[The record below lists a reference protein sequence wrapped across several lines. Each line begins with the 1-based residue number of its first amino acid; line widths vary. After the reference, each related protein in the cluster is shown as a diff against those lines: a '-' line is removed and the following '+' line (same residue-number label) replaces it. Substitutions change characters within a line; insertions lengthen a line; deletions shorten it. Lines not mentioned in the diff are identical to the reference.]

1 MPGLENPLGAE
12 MTPDIQ
18 AQAVPA
24 ARQDASSR
32 VSAAAARWEC
42 DRVYVALTA
51 QGLCGL
57 RAWAPTASPGGF
69 YFPDPLPRQCH

>member
-12 MTPDIQ
+12 MIPDIQ

-42 DRVYVALTA
+42 DRVYVALT
-51 QGLCGL
+51 GL
-57 RAWAPTASPGGF
+57 RARAPTASPGGF
-69 YFPDPLPRQCH
+69 YFPDPLMSLS